1 MTEKLLQ
8 FIWQFQYFNR
18 SHLTTVQGDP
28 LEIIFPGTLNTHQGP
43 DFNNAQIR
51 IGNTILAGC
60 IEIHLKSSLWM
71 DHGHDSD
78 SNYHKVILHVVIE
91 DDLTIDNSIPV
102 LELGGRIS
110 RLMLDQYTHLMN
122 HTSSIPCAS
131 SLTKVKEIVWLSWK
145 DRLIA
150 ERLTRKAE
158 FIFNLAKENKYHWE
172 ETLWWMMARN
182 FGIKVNADAFEAMA
196 RSIPINL
203 LGKHKNQI
211 HHLEALLFGQAG
223 LLNKEFQDDYPLLL
237 KREYQFLRK
246 KYDLHPIKMPVHF
259 LRMRPGSFP
268 TIRLAQLAMLIQQS
282 SHLFSYILE
291 KTDCKDIRESL
302 SVTANDYWLYHY
314 LPDHPSPYKVK
325 KIGSDMIDNII
336 INTIVPVLFAY
347 GSHLKEEKY
356 KEKAIRFL
364 QEVSSENNQ
373 IIKEFKSVG
382 IVSGSAFD
390 SQMLIEL
397 KTNYCDPRNC
407 LRCAVGN
414 WLLKTQPASIP

>member
-18 SHLTTVQGDP
+18 SHLTTVQGDL

-51 IGNTILAGC
+51 IGNTILAGS
-60 IEIHLKSSLWM
+60 IEIHLKSSQWLE
-71 DHGHDSD
+71 HGHDSD
-78 SNYHKVILHVVIE
+78 KNYHKVILHVVME
-91 DDLTIDNSIPV
+91 DDLSLNNSIPV
-102 LELGGRIS
+102 LELNGRVS
-110 RLMLDQYTHLMN
+110 RIMLDQYSRLMN
-122 HTSSIPCAS
+122 YSTSIPCAS
-131 SLTKVKEIVWLSWK
+131 SLSSVKDIVWLGWK
-145 DRLIA
+145 DRLMA
-150 ERLTRKAE
+150 ERLTRKSE
-158 FIFNLAKENKYHWE
+158 FIFNMAKENKFHWE
-172 ETLWWMMARN
+172 ETLWWMIARN

-196 RSIPINL
+196 RSLTINL
-203 LGKHKNQI
+203 LAKHKNQI
-211 HHLEALLFGQAG
+211 HHLEALLLGQAG
-223 LLNKEFQDDYPLLL
+223 LLDKDFQDDYLMLL

-246 KYDLHPIKMPVHF
+246 KYNLNPIKIPVHF

-282 SHLFSYILE
+282 NHLFSQLLE
-291 KTDCKDIRESL
+291 KSDCKEIRNLL

-314 LPDHPSPYKVK
+314 LPDQPSPYKVK
-325 KIGSDMIDNII
+325 RIGSDMIDNLI
-336 INTIVPVLFAY
+336 INTIAPVLFAY
-347 GSHLKEEKY
+347 GSQIKEEKF

-364 QEVSSENNQ
+364 QETNSENNQ
-373 IIKEFKSVG
+373 ITKEFKLAG

-397 KTNYCDPRNC
+397 RTNYCDSRNC

-414 WLLKTQPASIP
+414 WLLKTQPATNT